1 MAKAVLL
8 LGGNIDNKFK
18 YLARAESLISSVIG
32 EIINKSS
39 YYESAPWG
47 FVHKS
52 FFLNRVI
59 VVETILSPLA
69 LLLHI
74 NQIENMMGRI
84 RKSDQY
90 IERNIDIDILLYDNE
105 IVNDENLVIPH
116 MKLHQRRFALEPV
129 CEIASDLIHPVLN
142 VTFRQLLNDCEDMLE
157 VRKLSDNDF
166 PQSSLD

>member
-8 LGGNIDNKFK
+8 LGGNIDNKYK

-32 EIINKSS
+32 EIIDRSS
-39 YYESAPWG
+39 FYESAPWG

-52 FFLNRVI
+52 FFLNKVI

-84 RKSDQY
+84 RNSDQY

-105 IVNDENLVIPH
+105 VVNDDNLIIPH
-116 MKLHQRRFALEPV
+116 TKLHQRRFALEPI
-129 CEIASDLIHPVLN
+129 CEIAPEKIHPVLN
-142 VTFRQLLNDCEDMLE
+142 KSFRQLLENCEDVLE
-157 VRKLSDNDF
+157 VKRLSENDI
-166 PQSSLD
+166 PTLS

>member
-1 MAKAVLL
+1 MAKAFLL

-32 EIINKSS
+32 EIIDKSS
-39 YYESAPWG
+39 FYESAPWG

-59 VVETILSPLA
+59 IVETILSPLA

-90 IERNIDIDILLYDNE
+90 IERNIDIDILLFDNE
-105 IVNDENLVIPH
+105 IINDENLIIPH
-116 MKLHQRRFALEPV
+116 TKLHQRRFALEPV
-129 CEIASDLIHPVLN
+129 CEIASEQIHPILKVS
-142 VTFRQLLNDCEDMLE
+142 FQQLLSQCEDKLD
-157 VRKLSDNDF
+157 VRRLDDNETQKFD
-166 PQSSLD
+166 

>member
-1 MAKAVLL
+1 MAKAFLL

-32 EIINKSS
+32 DIVDKSS

-47 FVHKS
+47 FIHKS
-52 FFLNRVI
+52 FFLNKVV

-90 IERNIDIDILLYDNE
+90 IERNIDIDILLYDNKV
-105 IVNDENLVIPH
+105 INDDNLIIPH
-116 MKLHQRRFALEPV
+116 LKLHQRRFALEPV
-129 CEIASDLIHPVLN
+129 CEIASEQIHPVLN
-142 VTFRQLLNDCEDMLE
+142 VTFRQLLNECEDLLE
-157 VRKLSDNDF
+157 VRRLEDKDVPNIKID
-166 PQSSLD
+166 